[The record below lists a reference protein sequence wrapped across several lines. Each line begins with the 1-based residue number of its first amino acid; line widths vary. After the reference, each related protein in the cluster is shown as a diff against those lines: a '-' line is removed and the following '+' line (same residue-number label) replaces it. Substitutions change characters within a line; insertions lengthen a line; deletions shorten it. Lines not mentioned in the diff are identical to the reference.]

1 MSFYFDDD
9 GYFGIPR
16 ISVNR
21 TEPYKLQINKPMEL
35 QQIFETTKE
44 QRTEFTYQLIERLN
58 AGELDPLKTHIQ
70 VKALEDMLETLKA
83 NKDYKDA
90 VLQAAVLNGKDFEY
104 MSAKFNIREVGVKYD
119 YSKCESPQYEE
130 IMAEY
135 NSAAKAKKDME
146 EFLKK
151 VPHSGLDII
160 NGVTG
165 EVTRVYPPAKSSTTS
180 VAVSLK

>member
-9 GYFGIPR
+9 GYLGTPR
-16 ISVNR
+16 IYVN
-21 TEPYKLQINKPMEL
+21 TSEPYKLQINKPMEL

-58 AGELDPLKTHIQ
+58 AGELDPLKTHLQ

-119 YSKCESPQYEE
+119 YTKCESPAYEE
-130 IMAEY
+130 ILTEY

-151 VPHSGLDII
+151 VPHQGLDII

-165 EVTRVYPPAKSSTTS
+165 EVTKVYPPAKSSTTS

>member
-1 MSFYFDDD
+1 MSFEFIDD

-16 ISVNR
+16 ISVN
-21 TEPYKLQINKPMEL
+21 TNEPYKLKINTMEL

-44 QRTEFTYQLIERLN
+44 QRVEFTHQLIERLN
-58 AGELDPLKTHIQ
+58 AGELDPLKTHVQ
-70 VKALEDMLETLKA
+70 VKALEDMLETLK
-83 NKDYKDA
+83 NSKDYKEA
-90 VLQAAVLNGKDFEY
+90 VLQAAVLNGKEFEY
-104 MSAKFNIREVGVKYD
+104 MSAKFNVREVGVKYD
-119 YSKCESPQYEE
+119 YTKCESPAYDE
-130 IMAEY
+130 IMTDY
-135 NSAAKAKKDME
+135 NDAAKRKKDME

-151 VPHSGLDII
+151 VPHQGLDII

>member
-1 MSFYFDDD
+1 
-9 GYFGIPR
+9 
-16 ISVNR
+16 
-21 TEPYKLQINKPMEL
+21 
-35 QQIFETTKE
+35 
-44 QRTEFTYQLIERLN
+44 
-58 AGELDPLKTHIQ
+58 
-70 VKALEDMLETLKA
+70 MLETLKG

-119 YSKCESPQYEE
+119 FSKCESTDYED
-130 IMAEY
+130 IMADF
-135 NSAAKAKKDME
+135 NDATKRKKDME

-151 VPHSGLDII
+151 VPHQGLEII

-165 EVTRVYPPAKSSTTS
+165 EVKKVYPPAKSSTTN

>member
-9 GYFGIPR
+9 GYLGTPR
-16 ISVNR
+16 IYVN
-21 TEPYKLQINKPMEL
+21 TSEPYKLQINKPMEL

-44 QRTEFTYQLIERLN
+44 QRTEFTYQLIQRLN
-58 AGELDPLKTHIQ
+58 AGELDPLKTHLQ

-119 YSKCESPQYEE
+119 YTKCESPAYEE
-130 IMAEY
+130 IIADF
-135 NSAAKAKKDME
+135 NDATKAKKDME

>member
-1 MSFYFDDD
+1 
-9 GYFGIPR
+9 
-16 ISVNR
+16 
-21 TEPYKLQINKPMEL
+21 MEL
-35 QQIFETTKE
+35 QQILETTKE

-58 AGELDPLKTHIQ
+58 AGELDPLKTHLQ

-119 YSKCESPQYEE
+119 FSQCGSN
-130 IMAEY
+130 EY
-135 NSAAKAKKDME
+135 NDIMVDFNDVTKRKKDME
-146 EFLKK
+146 DFLKK
-151 VPHSGLDII
+151 VPHQGLDII

-165 EVTRVYPPAKSSTTS
+165 EVTKVYPPAKSSTTS

>member
-16 ISVNR
+16 ISVNT

-58 AGELDPLKTHIQ
+58 AGELDPLKTHLQ

-119 YSKCESPQYEE
+119 YTKCESPAYEE
-130 IMAEY
+130 ILNEY

-151 VPHSGLDII
+151 VPHQGLDII

-165 EVTRVYPPAKSSTTS
+165 EVTKVYPPAKSSTTS

>member
-1 MSFYFDDD
+1 
-9 GYFGIPR
+9 
-16 ISVNR
+16 
-21 TEPYKLQINKPMEL
+21 MEL

-58 AGELDPLKTHIQ
+58 AGELDPLKTHLQ

-119 YSKCESPQYEE
+119 YTKCESPAYEE
-130 IMAEY
+130 ILTEY

-165 EVTRVYPPAKSSTTS
+165 EVTKVYPPAKSSTTS

>member
-1 MSFYFDDD
+1 
-9 GYFGIPR
+9 
-16 ISVNR
+16 
-21 TEPYKLQINKPMEL
+21 MEL

-58 AGELDPLKTHIQ
+58 AGELDPLKTHLQ
-70 VKALEDMLETLKA
+70 VKALEDMLETLKS
-83 NKDYKDA
+83 NKDYKDT

-119 YSKCESPQYEE
+119 FSQCGSNDYND
-130 IMAEY
+130 IMVDY
-135 NSAAKAKKDME
+135 NDVIKRKKDME
-146 EFLKK
+146 DFLKK
-151 VPHSGLDII
+151 VPHQGLDII

-165 EVTRVYPPAKSSTTS
+165 EVTKVYPPAKSSTTS

>member
-1 MSFYFDDD
+1 
-9 GYFGIPR
+9 
-16 ISVNR
+16 
-21 TEPYKLQINKPMEL
+21 
-35 QQIFETTKE
+35 
-44 QRTEFTYQLIERLN
+44 
-58 AGELDPLKTHIQ
+58 
-70 VKALEDMLETLKA
+70 MLETLKA

-119 YSKCESPQYEE
+119 FSKCESPAYEE
-130 IMAEY
+130 IMADY
-135 NSAAKAKKDME
+135 NDASKRKKDME
-146 EFLKK
+146 DFLKK

>member
-1 MSFYFDDD
+1 
-9 GYFGIPR
+9 
-16 ISVNR
+16 
-21 TEPYKLQINKPMEL
+21 MEL
-35 QQIFETTKE
+35 QLIFETTKE
-44 QRTEFTYQLIERLN
+44 QRVEFTYQLIERLN
-58 AGELDPLKTHIQ
+58 AGELDPLKTHLQ
-70 VKALEDMLETLKA
+70 VKALEDMLETLKG
-83 NKDYKDA
+83 NKHYKDA

-119 YSKCESPQYEE
+119 FSKCESPAYEE
-130 IMAEY
+130 IMADY
-135 NSAAKAKKDME
+135 NDASKRKKDME
-146 EFLKK
+146 DFLKK

>member
-1 MSFYFDDD
+1 
-9 GYFGIPR
+9 
-16 ISVNR
+16 
-21 TEPYKLQINKPMEL
+21 MEL

-44 QRTEFTYQLIERLN
+44 QRAEFTHQLIERLN
-58 AGELDPLKTHIQ
+58 NGELDPLKTHLQ

-83 NKDYKDA
+83 SKDYKDA
-90 VLQAAVLNGKDFEY
+90 VLNAAVQNGKEFEY

-119 YSKCESPQYEE
+119 YTKCESPAYDE
-130 IMAEY
+130 IMLDY
-135 NSAAKAKKDME
+135 NDASKRKKDME
-146 EFLKK
+146 DFLKK

>member
-1 MSFYFDDD
+1 MSLYFDDD
-9 GYFGIPR
+9 GYLGTPR
-16 ISVNR
+16 IYVN
-21 TEPYKLQINKPMEL
+21 TSEPYKLQINKPMEL

-44 QRTEFTYQLIERLN
+44 QRAEFTYQLIERLN
-58 AGELDPLKTHIQ
+58 AGELDPLKTHLQ

-119 YSKCESPQYEE
+119 FSKCESPAYDE
-130 IMAEY
+130 IMTEY

-146 EFLKK
+146 DFLKK
-151 VPHSGLDII
+151 VPHQGLDII